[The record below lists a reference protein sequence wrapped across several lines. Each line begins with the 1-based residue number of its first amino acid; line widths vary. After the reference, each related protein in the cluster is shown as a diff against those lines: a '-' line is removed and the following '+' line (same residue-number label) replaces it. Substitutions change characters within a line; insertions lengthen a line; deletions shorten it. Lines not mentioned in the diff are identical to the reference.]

1 MSLIGAMAPLSAT
14 ARTGVYAAFCA
25 GVGLASLPVLR
36 ALVEHS
42 RNDETASHLILI
54 PFVSVV
60 LVYLRKEAIFSSVR
74 FDTKA
79 GLVASLGVVGLVLA
93 TYRPMSDLRESLSL
107 AVASV
112 VMVLAA
118 GFLAVF
124 GRQAFLAALFPIL
137 FLAFMIPIPAPVL
150 ALAIDALKRGST
162 EMVAILFSVTATPF
176 HREGFVFSLPNLVI
190 EVADACSG
198 IRSSIALVLT
208 SLLAGYMYLHTA
220 WRRTALL
227 FAVIPLVI
235 VKNGVRIVALTLL
248 AIHVDREFLVGRL
261 HNDGGIIFFLVSVG
275 LLTLVLTLLR
285 RSEAVGILPL
295 TSARPSPR
303 LG

>member
-1 MSLIGAMAPLSAT
+1 MSLRGIVAPPSPITRT
-14 ARTGVYAAFCA
+14 AVYAAFCA
-25 GVGLASLPVLR
+25 GVALASLPVLR

-42 RNDETASHLILI
+42 RNDETASHLILV

-60 LVYLRKEAIFSSVR
+60 LIYLRKEAIFSSVG
-74 FDTKA
+74 FDAKA
-79 GLVASLGVVGLVLA
+79 ALVASLGVGGLLLA
-93 TYRPMSDLRESLSL
+93 TYRPMFDLRESLSL

-118 GFLAVF
+118 GFMAAF

-137 FLAFMIPIPAPVL
+137 FFAFMIPIPAPVL
-150 ALAIDALKRGST
+150 ALAVDALKRGST
-162 EMVAILFSVTATPF
+162 ELVTILFRVTGTPF
-176 HREGFVFSLPNLVI
+176 HREGFVFALPNLVI

-208 SLLAGYMYLHTA
+208 SLLAGYMYLNTA
-220 WRRTALL
+220 RRRTALL
-227 FAVIPLVI
+227 LAVIPLVI
-235 VKNGVRIVALTLL
+235 LKNGVRIVALTLL

-261 HNDGGIIFFLVSVG
+261 HNDGGIIFFLVSLA
-275 LLTLVLTLLR
+275 LLALVLAWLR
-285 RSEAVGILPL
+285 RSEA
-295 TSARPSPR
+295 ARPVPLATAHSAPR